1 MSTTTGILFIDVDTV
16 AGYSLF
22 KEGMYVAMDEYW
34 YSIKKQIDGLYL
46 GKMGRSFH
54 SFVLSDHIFQIS
66 CIWGHLLSA
75 VEGGELRVTR
85 MLVNNSPLCH
95 ARGGGFSTSGGG
107 IVERSDGWGTTSLQ
121 TKIRTCYNIAPHF
134 NK

>member
-54 SFVLSDHIFQIS
+54 SFVLSDHIFQIR

-85 MLVNNSPLCH
+85 MLVNNSP
-95 ARGGGFSTSGGG
+95 RWVPVVDVEGS
-107 IVERSDGWGTTSLQ
+107 IVECSDGWGTTSLQ
-121 TKIRTCYNIAPHF
+121 TKIRAC
-134 NK
+134 